1 MSVYFY
7 YGDEDYNIEQAV
19 NEKRNLLDKNFSA
32 MNFKSYESPSFT
44 DLISILRTTPMMF
57 GKMLIVINC
66 LDYFS
71 KSFEDSQNKQLEEAL
86 TLVSDE
92 VDIIFTAVLPRNENK
107 KLDSRKKIFKIL
119 SKYNPKE
126 FPVIKSYKVEEI
138 VTWINQ
144 YAKKIGIKVEYDASV
159 TLIEQIGNNLRELVN
174 ELEKLKLAVYPN
186 KTVSKENVKS
196 ICITNEDLFSFTD
209 FIMTG
214 NIDSAVV
221 EYRKLLSKKHEL
233 EILSAL
239 QTMLRKWILIKL
251 NEKKKTPLEISRL
264 TGMHEFVVKNNIQKM
279 KKHSLKD
286 MIKLK
291 QNLLNAE
298 YKIKSG
304 QALDT
309 KEVIEYAIIG

>member
-1 MSVYFY
+1 MSIYFY
-7 YGDEDYNIEQAV
+7 YGDEDYNIEQAI
-19 NEKRNLLDKNFSA
+19 NEKKKHLDKNFSA
-32 MNFKSYESPSFT
+32 MNFKSYDNPSFV

-66 LDYFS
+66 LEYFS
-71 KSFEDSQNKQLEEAL
+71 KSFEDSQNKQIEEAL
-86 TLVSDE
+86 SLVSEE
-92 VDIIFTAVLPRNENK
+92 VDIIFTAILPRNENK

-126 FPVIKSYKVEEI
+126 YPIIKTYKTDEI
-138 VTWINQ
+138 IAWINQ
-144 YAKKIGIKVEYDASV
+144 YSKNLEIKVEYNAAI
-159 TLIEQIGNNLRELVN
+159 TLIEQIGNNLRELAN
-174 ELEKLKLAVYPN
+174 ELEKLKLAVYPKKN
-186 KTVSKENVKS
+186 VLKEDVKS

-214 NIDSAVV
+214 NIDSAII

-251 NEKKKTPLEISRL
+251 NEKTKSLLEISRL

-286 MIKLK
+286 MIRLK
-291 QNLLNAE
+291 QKLLEAE

-304 QALDT
+304 QTLDT